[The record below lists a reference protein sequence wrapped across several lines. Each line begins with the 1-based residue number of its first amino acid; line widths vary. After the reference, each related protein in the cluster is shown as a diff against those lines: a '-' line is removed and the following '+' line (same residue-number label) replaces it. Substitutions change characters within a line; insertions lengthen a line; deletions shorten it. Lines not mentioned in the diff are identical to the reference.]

1 MRVKDPAS
9 SGATA
14 LLPAADAPTPR
25 PLTPTPTAAAARPT
39 APTHPTLH
47 RVAAAPSLP
56 TPWLHYTAA
65 RACGRACGGVWMHL
79 FVCHNKHTHTFQHE
93 RRFAKTSVN
102 QTLKNSSKARCTT
115 PKPQRIP
122 QKASENKKNKNKTKT
137 THVWVL
143 LNGPLNPIKASPSQI
158 VPVATHVGVHPG
170 PAPHWQLHGA
180 VLRHAVL
187 HTRIWLRSDAGE
199 DCRELSCCFGDAFSH
214 VECVVCFAPSVQR
227 PVHGPNHEP
236 VRGPAVH

>member
-1 MRVKDPAS
+1 MAALHRSPCVWTRVWWS
-9 SGATA
+9 V
-14 LLPAADAPTPR
+14 DAPLRLSQQT
-25 PLTPTPTAAAARPT
+25 
-39 APTHPTLH
+39 
-47 RVAAAPSLP
+47 
-56 TPWLHYTAA
+56 Y
-65 RACGRACGGVWMHL
+65 
-79 FVCHNKHTHTFQHE
+79 THTFQHE